1 MPACCGS
8 AGTSCAAIAGR
19 TRIMRKAQ
27 AINLQLIAALQYA
40 RGLLPLLLGLAIW
53 QAFGAEKSPYFPPP
67 RAWVDSIVLLS
78 RNGKLWPALAATV
91 TTFAAGTALACA
103 IGFPLGLLI
112 GRSRP
117 LRRALWPL
125 LGFCPALP
133 PPVLVPVA
141 VLLLGYAEGLKLL
154 VVVWVSIWPILLNT
168 TTATGLVDELLLDVS
183 RTFHFG
189 PITTVRKIVVPAVT
203 PPFLLGV
210 RIAIPLAII
219 ITLMVEMLTSLP
231 GIGSLIVTSQ
241 RQFRSA
247 EVYGLLSLVGV
258 FGLLVNAVFGS
269 IEQKVLK
276 RWPPLAQ

>member
-1 MPACCGS
+1 M
-8 AGTSCAAIAGR
+8 
-19 TRIMRKAQ
+19 RIMRKGQ

-53 QAFGAEKSPYFPPP
+53 QAFGPEKSPYFPPP
-67 RAWVDSIVLLS
+67 SAWFDSIVFLA

-117 LRRALWPL
+117 LRRALGPL
-125 LGFCPALP
+125 LEFCRGLP

-141 VLLLGYAEGLKLL
+141 VLLLGYAESLKLL
-154 VVVWVSIWPILLNT
+154 VVVWVSIWPVLLKT
-168 TTATGLVDELLLDVS
+168 SMAIGQLDELLIDVS
-183 RTFHFG
+183 RTFHFNAV
-189 PITTVRKIVVPAVT
+189 TTLRKIVAPAVVPA
-203 PPFLLGV
+203 FLLGV

-219 ITLMVEMLTSLP
+219 ITLLVEMLTSVP

-241 RQFRSA
+241 RQFRPA
-247 EVYGLLSLVGV
+247 EVYGLLVLVGIL
-258 FGLLVNAVFGS
+258 GLAVNAIFTS
-269 IEQKVLK
+269 LERAVLK
-276 RWPPLAQ
+276 RWPPTLQ

>member
-1 MPACCGS
+1 MQTKPSIG
-8 AGTSCAAIAGR
+8 AIDFRLMAV
-19 TRIMRKAQ
+19 
-27 AINLQLIAALQYA
+27 LQYL
-40 RGLLPLLLGLAIW
+40 RGLLPLILGLSAW
-53 QAFGAEKSPYFPPP
+53 QAFGPAKSPYFPRPSE
-67 RAWVDSIVLLS
+67 WVDSVLFLERS
-78 RNGKLWPALAATV
+78 GKLWPAFAATV
-91 TTFAAGTALACA
+91 TTFVAGVALACA
-103 IGFPLGLLI
+103 IGFVLGILI
-112 GRSRP
+112 GRSRG
-117 LRRALWPL
+117 LRRALGPL
-125 LGFCPALP
+125 LEFCRGLP

-141 VLLLGYAEGLKLL
+141 VLLLGYAESLKLL

-168 TTATGLVDELLLDVS
+168 ATATGLIDELLLDVS

-189 PITTVRKIVVPAVT
+189 PVTTVRKIVAPAVI

-219 ITLMVEMLTSLP
+219 ITLLVEMLTSLP

-247 EVYGLLSLVGV
+247 EVYGLLALVGV